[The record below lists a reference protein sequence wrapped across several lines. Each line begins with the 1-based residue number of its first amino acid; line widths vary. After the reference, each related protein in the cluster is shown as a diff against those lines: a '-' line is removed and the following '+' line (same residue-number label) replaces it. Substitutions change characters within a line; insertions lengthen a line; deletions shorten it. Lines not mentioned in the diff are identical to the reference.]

1 MARAAKKKAK
11 KKAAKRTA
19 KTVKSKAAKTV
30 KSKRAKR
37 ATSSRKASAKKPAKR
52 TVAKKTAARKKAR
65 RAAPRKTKAE
75 RAHETLVAN
84 ARHAL
89 ELKNAAPKPFRPENR
104 TAHQGMTP
112 LPNDTIPPAG
122 GIEAEEVYIARERA
136 HKSG

>member
-1 MARAAKKKAK
+1 MARASRKAAT

-19 KTVKSKAAKTV
+19 KKSVKRRAVTRKAASKKTAA
-30 KSKRAKR
+30 R
-37 ATSSRKASAKKPAKR
+37 KPAKR
-52 TVAKKTAARKKAR
+52 TVAKKAGAKKTVRRKVA
-65 RAAPRKTKAE
+65 RKTKAE

-104 TAHQGMTP
+104 TPSTGMAP
-112 LPNDTIPPAG
+112 LPNQTIAPAEA
-122 GIEAEEVYIARERA
+122 IEAEEAYTARERA

>member
-1 MARAAKKKAK
+1 MARASRTAKKTS
-11 KKAAKRTA
+11 AKRTA
-19 KTVKSKAAKTV
+19 KKRVKAKAVKRKATPKKAA
-30 KSKRAKR
+30 
-37 ATSSRKASAKKPAKR
+37 AKKPAKR
-52 TVAKKTAARKKAR
+52 TVAKKSAAKKTAR
-65 RAAPRKTKAE
+65 RKVARKTKAE

-89 ELKNAAPKPFRPENR
+89 ELKNSAPRPFRPENR